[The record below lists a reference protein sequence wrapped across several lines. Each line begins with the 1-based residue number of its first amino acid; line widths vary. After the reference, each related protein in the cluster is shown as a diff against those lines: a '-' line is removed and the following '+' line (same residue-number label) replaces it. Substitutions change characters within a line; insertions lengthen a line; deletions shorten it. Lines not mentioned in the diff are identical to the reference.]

1 MIMRKNLGRL
11 QVELSSVV
19 LFRNV
24 INKDVLKNLRA
35 FLSAV
40 ESSSSDCEKT
50 ERYCDFVSSLYE
62 RGCDLG
68 AYIED
73 SLRCDDNSYV
83 RLYAAG
89 REIPPVMEECFRR
102 EMGIFTLLTEI
113 TPEDLLSFAS
123 LEEELPRFENVKR
136 DMKEVMEDSLR
147 NSHKNGYG
155 IYARYG
161 MFRVDENA
169 RLIPVLSPDP
179 ISLAD
184 LVGYDD
190 ERGKV
195 LSNTRALLSCKP
207 AANVLLV
214 GDAGTGKSSTVKAVA
229 NELRGEGIRLIEI
242 RKDQLTMLPD
252 IMGHI
257 AENPLK
263 FIIFVDDLSF
273 ASEDDGFAALKAI
286 LEGSAAAKTPN
297 AVIYATSNRRH
308 MVRETFSA
316 REGDEVHLRD
326 TLEETLSLSARFGL
340 TVLFSKPNKALYTK
354 IVTALAEEHGI
365 ETDETSLMIQAE
377 AFALAKGGR
386 SARVAGQFIDSLI
399 VNSERN

>member
-1 MIMRKNLGRL
+1 MKSHLTRL
-11 QVELSSVV
+11 QAELSSVV

-24 INKDVLKNLRA
+24 TNNGVLKNLRA
-35 FLSAV
+35 FLSVADA
-40 ESSSSDCEKT
+40 EGSECKKT
-50 ERYCDFVSSLYE
+50 KCYCDFVSSLYDL
-62 RGCDLG
+62 GCDLG

-83 RLYAAG
+83 RLFAAG
-89 REIPPVMEECFRR
+89 RDIPSVMEESFRR
-102 EMGIFTLLTEI
+102 ELDIFTALTEI
-113 TPEDLLSFAS
+113 THEELTAFAG
-123 LEEELPRFENVKR
+123 LDAALLPRFTNSPT
-136 DMKEVMEDSLR
+136 DMAKVMENALR
-147 NSHKNGYG
+147 SSHKNGYG
-155 IYARYG
+155 VYARYG
-161 MFRVDENA
+161 MFRVGENA
-169 RLIPVLSPDP
+169 ELLPVLSPDP
-179 ISLAD
+179 ISLAN
-184 LVGYDD
+184 LVGYDE
-190 ERGKV
+190 ERRKV
-195 LSNTRALLSCKP
+195 FINTKALLSGKP

-229 NELRGEGIRLIEI
+229 NELRCEGIRLIEL

-252 IMGHI
+252 IMGRI

-273 ASEDDGFAALKAI
+273 SGEDDGFAALKAI

-308 MVRETFSA
+308 MVHETFSA

-340 TVLFSKPNKALYTK
+340 TVLFSKPNKALYRK
-354 IVTALAEEHGI
+354 IVISLAQKRGI
-365 ETDETSLMIQAE
+365 ELNENELMIQAE

-399 VNSERN
+399 VNKE

>member
-1 MIMRKNLGRL
+1 MKKLDNLCT
-11 QVELSSVV
+11 ELSSLVIT
-19 LFRNV
+19 RN
-24 INKDVLKNLRA
+24 IANNGPIRHLKA
-35 FLSAV
+35 FLSAPQG
-40 ESSSSDCEKT
+40 DKTEKT
-50 ERYCDFVSSLYE
+50 ERYCDFVSSVYE
-62 RGCDLG
+62 QGCDLG

-73 SLRCDDNSYV
+73 SLRCDDNIYV
-83 RLYAAG
+83 RLYSAG
-89 REIPPVMEECFRR
+89 KELPMVMSECFER
-102 EMGIFTLLTEI
+102 ELHILSKVTQI
-113 TPEDLLSFAS
+113 TPEELIDSAEISKNLPHFINTEKDLKTIMRNALA
-123 LEEELPRFENVKR
+123 
-136 DMKEVMEDSLR
+136 
-147 NSHKNGYG
+147 NSHKMGYG

-161 MFRVDENA
+161 MFRVGDNA
-169 RLIPVLSPDP
+169 ELLPVLSPDP
-179 ISLAD
+179 IALSD
-184 LVGYDD
+184 LVGYDE
-190 ERGKV
+190 EREKV
-195 LSNTRALLSCKP
+195 LRNTKPLLHGAP

-229 NELRGEGIRLIEI
+229 NELKDEGIRLIEL
-242 RKDQLTMLPD
+242 RKDQLTLLPD

-286 LEGSAAAKTPN
+286 LEGSAAAKTAN

-308 MVRETFSA
+308 MVHETFSA

-340 TVLFSKPNKALYTK
+340 TILFTKPNSALFKK
-354 IVTALAEEHGI
+354 IVTSLARERGI
-365 ETDETSLMIQAE
+365 EMPEDTLMVQAE

-399 VNSERN
+399 VNSERNI

>member
-1 MIMRKNLGRL
+1 MKTDLSRL
-11 QVELSSVV
+11 QAELSSVV

-24 INKDVLKNLRA
+24 TGKAPLKNLRA
-35 FLSAV
+35 FLCAA
-40 ESSSSDCEKT
+40 ESDCAELEKI
-50 ERYCDFVSSLYE
+50 ERYCDFVSSVYE

-73 SLRCDDNSYV
+73 SLRCDDNAFV
-83 RLYAAG
+83 RLYAKG
-89 REIPPVMEECFRR
+89 REIPEPMRECFFR
-102 EMGIFTLLTEI
+102 ELEIFSRITEI
-113 TPEDLLSFAS
+113 TS
-123 LEEELPRFENVKR
+123 EELIAYGKLPEYAPRFENSKR
-136 DMKEVMEDSLR
+136 DMSKVMEDALMH
-147 NSHKNGYG
+147 SHKNGYG
-155 IYARYG
+155 IYAKYG
-161 MFRVDENA
+161 MFRVSEGA
-169 RLIPVLSPDP
+169 ELLPVLSPDP
-179 ISLAD
+179 IRLSH

-195 LSNTRALLSCKP
+195 LLNTKALLHGAP

-229 NELRGEGIRLIEI
+229 NELRGEGVRLIEL

-263 FIIFVDDLSF
+263 FIIFIDDLSF
-273 ASEDDGFAALKAI
+273 AGEDDGFAALKAI

-308 MVRETFSA
+308 MVHETFSA

-340 TVLFSKPNKALYTK
+340 NILFSKPNKALFTQ
-354 IVTALAEEHGI
+354 IVTSLARERGI
-365 ETDETSLMIQAE
+365 EMAEGPLMIQAE

>member
-1 MIMRKNLGRL
+1 MKTPLENLRT
-11 QVELSSVV
+11 ELCSFV
-19 LFRNV
+19 LLRN
-24 INKDVLKNLRA
+24 IANNGPLKLLRA
-35 FLSAV
+35 FLDAV
-40 ESSSSDCEKT
+40 GGDKIEIT
-50 ERYCDFVSSLYE
+50 ERYCDFVSSVYE
-62 RGCDLG
+62 HGCDLG
-68 AYIED
+68 TYIED
-73 SLRCDDNSYV
+73 SLRCDDNAYV
-83 RLYAAG
+83 RLYSAG
-89 REIPPVMEECFRR
+89 REIPLVMKDCFER
-102 EMGIFTLLTEI
+102 ELYILSSVTQI
-113 TPEDLLSFAS
+113 TSDELISFADINS
-123 LEEELPRFENVKR
+123 DLPHFISTPK
-136 DMKEVMEDSLR
+136 DLKQIMKNALSS
-147 NSHKNGYG
+147 SHKNGYG

-161 MFRVDENA
+161 MFRVGDDGA
-169 RLIPVLSPDP
+169 LLPVLSPDP
-179 ISLAD
+179 IALSD

-190 ERGKV
+190 ERNKV
-195 LSNTRALLSCKP
+195 LCNTKALLRGAP

-229 NELRGEGIRLIEI
+229 NELKNEGIRLIEL

-263 FIIFVDDLSF
+263 FIIFIDDLSF

-308 MVRETFSA
+308 MVHETFSA

-340 TVLFSKPNKALYTK
+340 TILFTKPNSALFKK
-354 IVTALAEEHGI
+354 IVTSLARERGI
-365 ETDETSLMIQAE
+365 EMNESQLMIQAE

-399 VNSERN
+399 VNSERNI

>member
-1 MIMRKNLGRL
+1 MKNLENLRT
-11 QVELSSVV
+11 ELSSLV
-19 LFRNV
+19 LLRN
-24 INKDVLKNLRA
+24 ILNNGPLSFLKA
-35 FLSAV
+35 FLGAI
-40 ESSSSDCEKT
+40 DGDKIEKT
-50 ERYCDFVSSLYE
+50 ERYCDFVSSVYDH
-62 RGCDLG
+62 GCDLG

-73 SLRCDDNSYV
+73 SLRCDDNAYV

-89 REIPPVMEECFRR
+89 RDIPNVMKECFDR
-102 EMGIFTLLTEI
+102 EISILTKLTQI
-113 TPEDLLSFAS
+113 TPEELISFADIDS
-123 LEEELPRFENVKR
+123 NLPHFINTEK
-136 DMKEVMEDSLR
+136 DLKQIMKNALST
-147 NSHKNGYG
+147 SHKNGYG

-161 MFRVDENA
+161 MFRVGDNGS
-169 RLIPVLSPDP
+169 LIPVLSPDP
-179 ISLAD
+179 ISLSD
-184 LVGYDD
+184 LVGYDE
-190 ERGKV
+190 ERNKV
-195 LSNTRALLSCKP
+195 LCNTKALLRGAP

-229 NELRGEGIRLIEI
+229 NELKNEGIRLVEL

-308 MVRETFSA
+308 IVRETFSA

-340 TVLFSKPNKALYTK
+340 TVLFTKPNSALFKK
-354 IVTALAEEHGI
+354 IVTSLAREHGI
-365 ETDETSLMIQAE
+365 EIDDNTLMVQAE

-399 VNSERN
+399 VNSERNI

>member
-1 MIMRKNLGRL
+1 MKNLETLRT
-11 QVELSSVV
+11 ELSSLV
-19 LFRNV
+19 LTRN
-24 INKDVLKNLRA
+24 IANNGPLSHLRA
-35 FLSAV
+35 FLGAV
-40 ESSSSDCEKT
+40 NGDKTEKT
-50 ERYCDFVSSLYE
+50 ERYCDFVSSVYDH
-62 RGCDLG
+62 GCDLG

-73 SLRCDDNSYV
+73 SLRCDDNAYV

-89 REIPPVMEECFRR
+89 KEIPAVMKACYER
-102 EMGIFTLLTEI
+102 ELHILSDVTEI
-113 TPEDLLSFAS
+113 TPDEIIKAAGLDAS
-123 LEEELPRFENVKR
+123 LPQFENTRKNLS
-136 DMKEVMEDSLR
+136 EIMENALA
-147 NSHKNGYG
+147 NSSKMGYG

-161 MFRVDENA
+161 MFRVGDSAE
-169 RLIPVLSPDP
+169 LLPVLSPDP
-179 ISLAD
+179 VSLSD
-184 LVGYDD
+184 LVGYDE

-195 LSNTRALLSCKP
+195 LRNTKALLRGAP
-207 AANVLLV
+207 AANTLLV

-229 NELRGEGIRLIEI
+229 NELKSEGLRLIEL

-257 AENPLK
+257 AKNPLK

-308 MVRETFSA
+308 MVHETFSA
-316 REGDEVHLRD
+316 REGDEIHLRD

-340 TVLFSKPNKALYTK
+340 TVLFTKPNSALFKK
-354 IVTALAEEHGI
+354 IVITLAAERGI
-365 ETDETSLMIQAE
+365 DIPEASLMVQAE

-399 VNSERN
+399 VNSERNI

>member
-1 MIMRKNLGRL
+1 MKTPLENLRT
-11 QVELSSVV
+11 ELCSFV
-19 LFRNV
+19 LLRN
-24 INKDVLKNLRA
+24 ISNNGPLKLLRA
-35 FLSAV
+35 FLDDV
-40 ESSSSDCEKT
+40 GGDKIELT
-50 ERYCDFVSSLYE
+50 ERYCDFVSSVYE
-62 RGCDLG
+62 QGCDLG

-73 SLRCDDNSYV
+73 SLRCDDNAYV
-83 RLYAAG
+83 RLYSAG
-89 REIPPVMEECFRR
+89 HDIPEVMKECFER
-102 EMGIFTLLTEI
+102 ELCILTKVTQI
-113 TPEDLLSFAS
+113 TPNELISLADIDSNLPHFISTPKDLKQIMKSALSA
-123 LEEELPRFENVKR
+123 
-136 DMKEVMEDSLR
+136 
-147 NSHKNGYG
+147 SHKNGYG

-161 MFRVDENA
+161 MFRVGDDSS
-169 RLIPVLSPDP
+169 LLPVLSPDP
-179 ISLAD
+179 ISLSD

-190 ERGKV
+190 ERNKV
-195 LSNTRALLSCKP
+195 LCNTKALLRGAP

-229 NELRGEGIRLIEI
+229 NELKNEGIRLIEL

-263 FIIFVDDLSF
+263 FIIFIDDLSF

-308 MVRETFSA
+308 MVHETFSA

-340 TVLFSKPNKALYTK
+340 TILFTKPNSELFKK
-354 IVTALAEEHGI
+354 IVTSLARERGI
-365 ETDETSLMIQAE
+365 EMDDSQLMIQAE

-399 VNSERN
+399 VNSERNI

>member
-1 MIMRKNLGRL
+1 MKPTLSKL
-11 QVELSSVV
+11 QADLSSVV
-19 LFRNV
+19 IFRN
-24 INKDVLKNLRA
+24 ITHKDVLKNLRA

-40 ESSSSDCEKT
+40 CNEKT
-50 ERYCDFVSSLYE
+50 LTEKAERYCDFVSSVYE
-62 RGCDLG
+62 HGCDLG
-68 AYIED
+68 SYLED
-73 SLRCDDNSYV
+73 SLRCDDNAYV
-83 RLYAAG
+83 HLFAQG
-89 REIPPVMEECFRR
+89 KNIPSVMSDCFKRELE
-102 EMGIFTLLTEI
+102 IFSRITEI
-113 TPEDLLSFAS
+113 TPNELLEYAS
-123 LEEELPRFENVKR
+123 LDVSLPHFLNTKKNMTEI
-136 DMKEVMEDSLR
+136 MAEALDS
-147 NSHKNGYG
+147 SHKNGYG

-161 MFRVDENA
+161 MFRIGEDA
-169 RLIPVLSPDP
+169 SLLPVLSPDP
-179 ISLAD
+179 IRLSN

-190 ERGKV
+190 ERNKV
-195 LSNTRALLSCKP
+195 FNNTKALLRGAP

-229 NELRGEGIRLIEI
+229 NELRGEGIRLIEL

-263 FIIFVDDLSF
+263 FIIFIDDLSF

-308 MVRETFSA
+308 MVHETFSA

-340 TVLFSKPNKALYTK
+340 NILFSKPNKALYTK
-354 IVTALAEEHGI
+354 IVTSLAIERGI
-365 ETDETSLMIQAE
+365 EMDESALMIQAE

-399 VNSERN
+399 ANKK

>member
-1 MIMRKNLGRL
+1 MKPTLSKL
-11 QVELSSVV
+11 QADLSSVV
-19 LFRNV
+19 IFRN
-24 INKDVLKNLRA
+24 ITHKDVLKNLRA

-40 ESSSSDCEKT
+40 CNEKTLTEKT

-62 RGCDLG
+62 HGCDLG
-68 AYIED
+68 SYLED
-73 SLRCDDNSYV
+73 SLRCDDNAYV
-83 RLYAAG
+83 HLFAQG
-89 REIPPVMEECFRR
+89 KNIPSVMSDCFKRELE
-102 EMGIFTLLTEI
+102 IFSRITEI
-113 TPEDLLSFAS
+113 TPNELLEYAS
-123 LEEELPRFENVKR
+123 LDVSLPHFLNTKKNMTEI
-136 DMKEVMEDSLR
+136 MAEALDS
-147 NSHKNGYG
+147 SHKNGYG

-161 MFRVDENA
+161 MFRVGEKA
-169 RLIPVLSPDP
+169 ELLPVLSPDP
-179 ISLAD
+179 INLSQ

-190 ERGKV
+190 ERNKV
-195 LSNTRALLSCKP
+195 LNNTKALLRGAP

-229 NELRGEGIRLIEI
+229 NELRGEGIRLIEL

-263 FIIFVDDLSF
+263 FIIFIDDLSF

-308 MVRETFSA
+308 MVHETFSA

-340 TVLFSKPNKALYTK
+340 NILFSKPNKALYTK
-354 IVTALAEEHGI
+354 IVTSLAIERGI
-365 ETDETSLMIQAE
+365 EMDESALMIQAE

-386 SARVAGQFIDSLI
+386 SARVAGQFIDNLI
-399 VNSERN
+399 VNS

>member
-1 MIMRKNLGRL
+1 MIKDIEMMQK
-11 QVELSSVV
+11 ELASIVI
-19 LFRNV
+19 FRNV
-24 INKDVLKNLRA
+24 VNKDVLSNLRA
-35 FLSAV
+35 YLAIAKTDAD
-40 ESSSSDCEKT
+40 DCDKIQ
-50 ERYCDFVSSLYE
+50 RYCDFVSSLYE
-62 RGCDLG
+62 HGCDLG

-73 SLRCDDNSYV
+73 SLRCDDNIYV
-83 RLYAAG
+83 RTVACG
-89 REIPPVMEECFRR
+89 KGVPDIMDECYSDELR
-102 EMGIFTLLTEI
+102 IFSRLTEI
-113 TPEDLLSFAS
+113 TAQ
-123 LEEELPRFENVKR
+123 ELIYYGGLPDFVPRFESTK
-136 DMKEVMEDSLR
+136 KEMIRIMGQALR
-147 NSHKNGYG
+147 NTSKNGYG

-161 MFRVDENA
+161 MFRVSDNA
-169 RLIPVLSPDP
+169 ELLPILSPDP
-179 ISLAD
+179 IRLSH
-184 LVGYDD
+184 LVGYDE
-190 ERGKV
+190 ERNKV
-195 LSNTRALLSCKP
+195 LTNTRALIKNAP

-229 NELRGEGIRLIEI
+229 NELRGEGVRLIEL

-257 AENPLK
+257 ASNPLK
-263 FIIFVDDLSF
+263 FIIFIDDLSF

-308 MVRETFSA
+308 MIRETFSS

-340 TVLFSKPNKALYTK
+340 NILFSKPNKALFTQ
-354 IVTALAEEHGI
+354 IVTSLAAEKGI
-365 ETDETSLMIQAE
+365 EMEESALMIRAE

-399 VNSERN
+399 IEKEN